1 MISIKKALLT
11 TLLFLLYLG
20 WAEAQI
26 GYFED
31 ALRFS
36 QFRSTG
42 SARILGLGGSQI
54 SLGGDVSNI
63 HTNPAGLGF
72 FRRSEFS
79 FTPSYG
85 TWTTE
90 TGYLGQ
96 FQQTKTNNFSVPN
109 LSLVISRPK
118 GPLSSGAFRG
128 GTFGISFN
136 RNNHFN
142 TEFGYFS
149 DFEGQTSIIDFF
161 LRQANGVPESQIEG
175 MGLTGLAY
183 QTYLINPITRDTN
196 GNPITNPTQYD
207 SFVLGFPFQDE
218 TVITE
223 GRTSSTNISYGAN
236 FMNKIFVGAGLGL
249 VSLNYNSFKSY
260 GEEFFDEP
268 LIDTRI
274 NENLNMTGFGASLN
288 FGLIFKPVE
297 QLNLGVNFQSPTW
310 YTINEQYEARM
321 TNNFDNFFFEPENI
335 ILRREEAATD
345 IILGRWNLTTPMR
358 FSGGMTYFFGK
369 NGFITADIDFLD
381 YSNNSIRSRDFNP
394 APDNQEI
401 RALYGQ
407 TFNYRVGGEYRFD
420 VWRIRGGYGLYGDP
434 FSNPTGFDR
443 SIQQITGGLGMRLD
457 KFYVDFAFIHS
468 SFDQLYSSY
477 TYIENGANIGPVI
490 SIKNRINTGMLTFG
504 FNF

>member
-1 MISIKKALLT
+1 MISFKKALLT
-11 TLLFLLYLG
+11 TATSLFFMG

-42 SARILGLGGSQI
+42 SARIMGLGGAQT

-90 TGYLGQ
+90 TNYLDQ
-96 FQQTKTNNFSVPN
+96 LQQTKTNNFSVPN

-118 GPLSSGAFRG
+118 GPLSTSAFKG

-136 RNNHFN
+136 RNNLFN

-161 LRQANGVPESQIEG
+161 LNQASGVPESQIENR
-175 MGLTGLAY
+175 GLTGLAY
-183 QTYLINPITRDTN
+183 QTYLINPITEDNN
-196 GNPITNPTQYD
+196 GNPIANPNQYD

-218 TVITE
+218 TVIKE
-223 GRTSSTNISYGAN
+223 GRSSSTNISYGAN
-236 FMNKIFVGAGLGL
+236 FMNKIFVGGGLGL
-249 VSLNYNSFKSY
+249 ISLNYSSFKSY
-260 GEEFFDEP
+260 GEEFFNEP
-268 LIDTRI
+268 LIESRI
-274 NENLNMTGFGASLN
+274 NENLNMSAFGANLN
-288 FGLIFKPVE
+288 FGLIYKPVE
-297 QLNLGVNFQSPTW
+297 QFNLGVNFQSPTW
-310 YTINEQYEARM
+310 YTIDEQYEARM
-321 TNNFDNFFFEPENI
+321 INEFDNFFFEPENVF
-335 ILRREEAATD
+335 LRRQEAATD
-345 IILGRWNLTTPMR
+345 IILSRWNLTTPMR
-358 FSGGMTYFFGK
+358 FSAGATYFFGK

-381 YSNNSIRSRDFNP
+381 YSNNSIRSRDFSP
-394 APDNQEI
+394 AEDNREI
-401 RALYGQ
+401 RALFGQ

-420 VWRIRGGYGLYGDP
+420 IWRIRGGYALYGDP
-434 FSNPTGFDR
+434 FANPAGFDR
-443 SIQQITGGLGMRLD
+443 SMQQITGGFGMRLD
-457 KFYVDFAFIHS
+457 KFYVDFAFINS

-477 TYIENGANIGPVI
+477 TLIENGVNIGPVI

-504 FNF
+504 INF

>member
-1 MISIKKALLT
+1 MISFKKALLT
-11 TLLFLLYLG
+11 TATSLFFMG

-42 SARILGLGGSQI
+42 SARIMGLGGAQT

-90 TGYLGQ
+90 TNYLDQ
-96 FQQTKTNNFSVPN
+96 LQQTKTNNFSVPN

-118 GPLSSGAFRG
+118 GPLSTSAFKG

-136 RNNHFN
+136 RNNLFN

-149 DFEGQTSIIDFF
+149 DIPSQSSIQDLFVQ
-161 LRQANGVPESQIEG
+161 RANGTPPNQ
-175 MGLTGLAY
+175 LTGLTSLAY
-183 QTYLINPITRDTN
+183 ETFLINPIAN
-196 GNPITNPTQYD
+196 NQYSPFVGIENAPFAD
-207 SFVLGFPFQDE
+207 EQVVSDGRISQTSF
-218 TVITE
+218 
-223 GRTSSTNISYGAN
+223 SYGAN
-236 FMNKIFVGAGLGL
+236 FINKLFIGASLGL
-249 VSLNYNSFKSY
+249 TSLVYNSSKDY
-260 GEEFFDEP
+260 GEEFLDEP
-268 LIDTRI
+268 LSTTTII
-274 NENLNMTGFGASLN
+274 ENLSQEGYGASINL
-288 FGLIFKPVE
+288 GIIYKPIE

-310 YTINEQYEARM
+310 YTIDEQYEARM
-321 TNNFDNFFFEPENI
+321 SNLFDNFFFEPENVF
-335 ILRREEAATD
+335 LRRQEAATD
-345 IILGRWNLTTPMR
+345 IILSRWNLTTPMR
-358 FSGGMTYFFGK
+358 FSAGATYFFGK

-381 YSNNSIRSRDFNP
+381 YSNNSIRSRDFSP
-394 APDNQEI
+394 AEDNREI
-401 RALYGQ
+401 RALFGQ

-420 VWRIRGGYGLYGDP
+420 IWRIRGGYALYGDP
-434 FSNPTGFDR
+434 FANPAGFDR
-443 SIQQITGGLGMRLD
+443 SMQQITGGFGMRLD
-457 KFYVDFAFIHS
+457 KFYVDFAFINS

-477 TYIENGANIGPVI
+477 TLIENGVNIGPVI

-504 FNF
+504 INF